1 MCIDY
6 EHYSA
11 FGHMLD
17 ALFLRDEVLMAI
29 IAPDPF
35 TLYCDASGKETDDVF
50 VVSGALST
58 VAKWRAFD
66 GDWKRALDDNG
77 LLYFRMSEF
86 AQSTGQFKIGWKNN
100 ELRRRLLL
108 ERLTEIMAKYVMYWM
123 GVCIYKSDY
132 EKANKIYQ
140 LEENYHPYTMGGQ
153 TCAELAY
160 KWRNNNHQEYLP
172 IEFVFEEGDEH
183 FGQLSDR
190 LLKNFGHRPIPRKK
204 QESDPDKIARPL
216 QVSDFAAYEVRKAYI
231 GFDEESEAL
240 FQKFR
245 NSFLLLS
252 KMPATW
258 GNIDEEHIR
267 VGANILG
274 IPKR

>member
-1 MCIDY
+1 
-6 EHYSA
+6 
-11 FGHMLD
+11 MLD
-17 ALFLRDEVLMAI
+17 ALFLRAEDLMAI

-58 VAKWRAFD
+58 VGNWREFD
-66 GDWKRALDDNG
+66 GKWKTALDENS

-86 AQSTGQFKIGWKNN
+86 AQSTGQFKVGWKNN
-100 ELRRRLLL
+100 EKRRRVLL
-108 ERLTEIMAKYVMYWM
+108 ERLTQIMAKHVRYWM
-123 GVCIYKSDY
+123 GVCIYRSDFD
-132 EKANKIYQ
+132 KANKVYQ
-140 LEENYHPYTMGGQ
+140 LEEHYHPYTMCGQ

-160 KWRNNNHQEYLP
+160 KWRNNNHLEYLP

-190 LLKNFGHRPIPRKK
+190 LLENFGHRPIPRKK
-204 QESDPDKIARPL
+204 IESDPNKMARPL

-267 VGANILG
+267 VGANMLK
-274 IPKR
+274 IPKRR